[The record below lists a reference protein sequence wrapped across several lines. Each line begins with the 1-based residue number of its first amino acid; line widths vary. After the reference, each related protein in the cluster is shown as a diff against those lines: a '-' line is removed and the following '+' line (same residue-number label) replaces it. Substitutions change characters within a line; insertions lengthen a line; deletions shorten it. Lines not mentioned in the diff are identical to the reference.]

1 MSGPGR
7 TVLVIGIGTELRGD
21 DAAGL
26 EAVRRLGAD
35 DEDGIELALHPGDA
49 LELLELWRGAPAVLL
64 VDAVRSGSAPGTMH
78 RFEVGTQPLDC
89 SIRLCSSH
97 AVGVAE
103 AVELARVLG
112 RLPPRLVIYGIEAV
126 GFQPGTGLRDPV
138 AASLPRLVRAMS
150 GEAAAIRDELTR
162 ATTPLVRSVGSHP

>member
-1 MSGPGR
+1 
-7 TVLVIGIGTELRGD
+7 VLVIGIGSEPRGD

-26 EAVRRLGAD
+26 EAVRRLRAG
-35 DEDGIELALHPGDA
+35 DGIESALCLTGA

-97 AVGVAE
+97 AIGVGE

-112 RLPPRLVIYGIEAV
+112 RLPPRLVIYGIEAA
-126 GFQPGTGLRDPV
+126 GFQPGTGLSDPV

-162 ATTPLVRSVGSHP
+162 ATTPLVRSAGSHP